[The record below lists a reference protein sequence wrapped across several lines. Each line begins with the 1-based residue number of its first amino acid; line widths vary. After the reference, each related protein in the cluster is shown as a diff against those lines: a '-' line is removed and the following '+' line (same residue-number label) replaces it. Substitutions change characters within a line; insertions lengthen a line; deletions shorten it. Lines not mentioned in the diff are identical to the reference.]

1 MNTDVVAMRPS
12 IHSCYAP
19 SRGARSFTMTCA
31 NTVALLNTCHI
42 SFLAWSAR
50 VLAFLFLIVIP
61 LNAHP
66 YTSRAGKGYD
76 GRSAVDRG
84 SEGGAAERG
93 FYENR
98 LGDNPDDIISDNQVN
113 ALRIDQGSNHAVAQQ
128 ICVAFTHGETPH
140 GETPHGE
147 TPHGN
152 TYDVT
157 YSYNEIDADAYT
169 RYHSPEFNSNSRVD
183 FGMNAGYMDASVD
196 YGMREAAESLIAIR
210 YQAMD
215 NMKRMA
221 GLASPAGP
229 AGFSE
234 EESTERIRFH
244 SSHRDWFV
252 GANKPAIDT
261 VEPDTTEP
269 EEPDTSRTEPDTL
282 GIPGGD
288 SVDVEDSLDGVT
300 GADSLVASDSAGMES
315 KESDEPEPQ
324 TKWNVQARSVLS
336 TVKQR
341 AGVDLSGSQTTL
353 DGGLRLAH
361 TIGAYLDVVGT
372 RRMGSNGFYQ
382 QTAFTGGYTLSL
394 SDSWDLTGDFT
405 IYKYPNDSVNALAQ
419 SPASLS
425 LSADWAGDEW
435 EAGVCLERFLGTNTF
450 TYLTGSTGY
459 TFFLSG
465 DASVFCTPS
474 IGVTFGSSTTTRR
487 NSVRTFRDRMSLS
500 SIVIDAFVNA
510 DIGAGFS
517 VFADPTLMISY
528 QKDLL
533 KVLRNSAIAV
543 TRTLQPLVT
552 LGLRYTL
559 RF

>member
-1 MNTDVVAMRPS
+1 MS
-12 IHSCYAP
+12 S
-19 SRGARSFTMTCA
+19 
-31 NTVALLNTCHI
+31 LNTWTI
-42 SFLAWSAR
+42 SLPALSAR
-50 VLAFLFLIVIP
+50 VLAFLILIAIP
-61 LNAHP
+61 LDAH
-66 YTSRAGKGYD
+66 THTTRTCKGYD
-76 GRSAVDRG
+76 GSSAVVIG
-84 SEGGAAERG
+84 NEGGAFDRH
-93 FYENR
+93 YHENR
-98 LGDNPDDIISDNQVN
+98 LGDNPNDILSDNQVHSQG
-113 ALRIDQGSNHAVAQQ
+113 IDKGSNHAVAQQ
-128 ICVAFTHGETPH
+128 MHVASTHGETNHGETIH
-140 GETPHGE
+140 GETPY
-147 TPHGN
+147 GN
-152 TYDVT
+152 TYDDT
-157 YSYNEIDADAYT
+157 HAYNETDVDAQT
-169 RYHSPEFNSNSRVD
+169 RYHSQEFNSNSRVD
-183 FGMNAGYMDASVD
+183 FGMNVGYMDVSVK
-196 YGMREAAESLIAIR
+196 YSVREAAESLTAIR

-215 NMKRMA
+215 SMKRVA
-221 GLASPAGP
+221 GLAGP

-234 EESTERIRFH
+234 EESTARIRFH
-244 SSHRDWFV
+244 ASYGDWYV

-269 EEPDTSRTEPDTL
+269 EEPDTLRTEPDTLRTEPDTL
-282 GIPGGD
+282 GTPGGD

-300 GADSLVASDSAGMES
+300 GADSLMASDSAGMES
-315 KESDEPEPQ
+315 KELNEPEEPDAQ
-324 TKWNVQARSVLS
+324 WNVQARTVLS

-372 RRMGSNGFYQ
+372 RRMGSNGLYQ

-487 NSVRTFRDRMSLS
+487 NSGRTFRSRMSLS

-533 KVLRNSAIAV
+533 KVLRGSANAV